1 MPVGDWGA
9 YEKFVADLMTESH
22 LPGVAVAVARD
33 GQTVYA
39 NAFGYR
45 NQAEQ
50 LPITT
55 KTALGIGSVTKSF
68 TSLGI
73 MLLVEDKKLSVEDPV
88 TRWLPEFRIAGK
100 EAANRMTL
108 HHLLTHTS
116 GMPPLPTVQVA
127 LARSLRDD
135 PDLRDTPQYAELQ
148 KLEPVDTVE
157 ELIEYVNGLD
167 VTLLGYPGVYSS
179 YSNEG
184 FALLGLVIQ
193 RASGKPYEQF
203 MQERVLDPL
212 GMIHTTFD
220 PESRRRLPEITL
232 LYERRGDEVHGSDHW
247 WEAPAHHAAGSH
259 LVSNTNEML
268 KYLDLYRTGGLGP
281 DGTRLISEQNL
292 NRLSQPHAR
301 FGYASFYGYGLAIH
315 PNYHGVSLVEHG
327 GGAKGVSAQITL
339 VPEKG
344 ITAVA
349 LANMSGAPSARIVLG
364 AVNQLLELPLNT
376 PRHEYADYQCPA
388 DRLERYVGDYRS
400 MEGAAVSVAREDSG
414 LRLTMGEE
422 ELKARPIAVDTF
434 AVKYHG
440 SEMPVIFMNHP
451 AGDVWAMYF
460 GSRVVLK
467 ATQ

>member
-9 YEKFVADLMTESH
+9 YEKFVTDLMAESQ
-22 LPGVAVAVARD
+22 LPGVAVAVAQD
-33 GQTVYA
+33 GETVYA
-39 NAFGYR
+39 DGFGYR

-73 MLLVEDKKLSVEDPV
+73 MLLVEDKK

-184 FALLGLVIQ
+184 FALLGLVIE

-212 GMIHTTFD
+212 GMIHTTPGVACQRLRFSTNGVGTKFTVRTTGGR
-220 PESRRRLPEITL
+220 PLHTMRRAVTWYRTPTRCLNTWTST
-232 LYERRGDEVHGSDHW
+232 V
-247 WEAPAHHAAGSH
+247 PAG
-259 LVSNTNEML
+259 
-268 KYLDLYRTGGLGP
+268 LDLM
-281 DGTRLISEQNL
+281 
-292 NRLSQPHAR
+292 
-301 FGYASFYGYGLAIH
+301 
-315 PNYHGVSLVEHG
+315 
-327 GGAKGVSAQITL
+327 
-339 VPEKG
+339 VP
-344 ITAVA
+344 A
-349 LANMSGAPSARIVLG
+349 
-364 AVNQLLELPLNT
+364 
-376 PRHEYADYQCPA
+376 
-388 DRLERYVGDYRS
+388 
-400 MEGAAVSVAREDSG
+400 
-414 LRLTMGEE
+414 
-422 ELKARPIAVDTF
+422 
-434 AVKYHG
+434 
-440 SEMPVIFMNHP
+440 
-451 AGDVWAMYF
+451 
-460 GSRVVLK
+460 
-467 ATQ
+467 